1 MKKSRLV
8 QSLAFGLLLAVSI
21 VSGWHFMLKPKVT
34 VEQPPKTHTNNIH
47 AGAVAAQPNTT
58 TKKIAPDDKNQSAL
72 LKTKIRPL
80 SEQELAELI
89 DRRLLPSVR
98 DEINNYLRPRN
109 LTPQEKAAVHGSFI
123 DLSDRSSSVMIAII
137 DDDNNTVVADI
148 MQPLPE
154 TIIPQ

>member
-1 MKKSRLV
+1 MKKSGLV
-8 QSLAFGLLLAVSI
+8 QSLAFSLLLAVVI
-21 VSGWHFMLKPKVT
+21 ASGWHFILKPKVT
-34 VEQPPKTHTNNIH
+34 SDQPPQTHANNIH
-47 AGAVAAQPNTT
+47 EGAAVAQPNTME
-58 TKKIAPDDKNQSAL
+58 KIASDNRNQSAL
-72 LKTKIRPL
+72 LNTTNRTL

-89 DRRLLPSVR
+89 DRRLLPTVR
-98 DEINNYLRPRN
+98 DEINNYLRPHN
-109 LTPQEKAAVHGSFI
+109 QPPQKVPAVHGSFI